1 MRQPLVFSLYCAII
15 HALKNKNFSGLQT
28 AYEGGFAAR
37 KSRQERRCV
46 LELTSIG
53 KKKKI
58 RKKLPHHKM
67 RQLLLWKVQG
77 SNLRPFTR
85 QANALPAE
93 LTFHIMIALT
103 CNKVDYSR

>member
-53 KKKKI
+53 KKKKSEKNCRII
-58 RKKLPHHKM
+58 RC
-67 RQLLLWKVQG
+67 G
-77 SNLRPFTR
+77 SFTMEGTG
-85 QANALPAE
+85 LEPA
-93 LTFHIMIALT
+93 TFHT
-103 CNKVDYSR
+103 SSECSPS

>member
-1 MRQPLVFSLYCAII
+1 MRQPLVFPLYCAII

-37 KSRQERRCV
+37 KSRQERRCI

-67 RQLLLWKVQG
+67 RHFYYGRYRARTCDLSHVKRMLSQL
-77 SNLRPFTR
+77 S
-85 QANALPAE
+85 
-93 LTFHIMIALT
+93 
-103 CNKVDYSR
+103 